1 MRENRVKKK
10 TGIRFLCMIMIIIK
24 LFCNPYFLL
33 TCRASEVQTINGMDY
48 VDSTGNLMEKL
59 EFDQI
64 DNQLQELFPDY
75 HMNFS
80 ELVKQIISGETKLN
94 INLIIELLK
103 QGVGGNAGEAKKI
116 GISIVSLGIV
126 AALFSRFSMIFKN
139 HQIAD
144 ISFYFLYML
153 FILILLMTFKEA
165 VVIASNTIENIILF
179 MKILIPTF
187 FMIVGFT
194 TATASAVVF
203 YQFMFVIITLVESII
218 AMIILPA
225 TLGFVFLTL
234 MNGLS
239 EEERLT
245 PLVELIRK
253 GIEKSLALI
262 IGFVGGVGFFQS
274 MITPVIDSVKAITM
288 QKTVAAIP
296 GIGGVADSVTEIV
309 LGSAILI
316 KNSAGLAFVILL
328 LGICAVPL
336 IHIGLMALALKI
348 SAAMIGIVTDKRMTN
363 CASQVGDGTMLLL
376 RIVATVM
383 ILFIITIA
391 IIIAATNRGM

>member
-203 YQFMFVIITLVESII
+203 YQFRFEWYW
-218 AMIILPA
+218 
-225 TLGFVFLTL
+225 
-234 MNGLS
+234 
-239 EEERLT
+239 
-245 PLVELIRK
+245 
-253 GIEKSLALI
+253 
-262 IGFVGGVGFFQS
+262 
-274 MITPVIDSVKAITM
+274 
-288 QKTVAAIP
+288 
-296 GIGGVADSVTEIV
+296 
-309 LGSAILI
+309 
-316 KNSAGLAFVILL
+316 
-328 LGICAVPL
+328 
-336 IHIGLMALALKI
+336 
-348 SAAMIGIVTDKRMTN
+348 
-363 CASQVGDGTMLLL
+363 
-376 RIVATVM
+376 
-383 ILFIITIA
+383 
-391 IIIAATNRGM
+391 